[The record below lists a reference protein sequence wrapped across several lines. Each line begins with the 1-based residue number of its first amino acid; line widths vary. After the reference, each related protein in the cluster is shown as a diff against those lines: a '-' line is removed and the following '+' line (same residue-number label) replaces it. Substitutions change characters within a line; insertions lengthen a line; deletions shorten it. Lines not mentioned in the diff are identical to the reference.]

1 MEFNEYLHRQDF
13 SIATIKG
20 YSRYIN
26 YFMDWL
32 DSWEILAEEVQYEDL
47 LSFLETLEKKGLSN
61 RSRQSYMT
69 VIRHYYRYL
78 ISEKLADSNPALGLH
93 VKSRRLLPNGL
104 LEAKELSE
112 LYEDYSGKLVN
123 KVIVGLIVYQ
133 AVRAQELAV
142 LKLSSLQLRKAV
154 ISIPACGRHKA
165 RSLKLEASQVL
176 DLQELVYQRQNDN
189 QEYLLAGQRKNSR
202 NITLRLHKLYKE
214 LRSLNPKVRNGD
226 QLRQSRIAHWLKHHN
241 LRQVQVWSGHRYVSS
256 TERYQQTNTEELEE
270 QLKLYHPRG

>member
-1 MEFNEYLHRQDF
+1 MEFNEYLERQGF
-13 SIATIKG
+13 SVSTCRN
-20 YSRYIN
+20 YSQRSAEYQS
-26 YFMDWL
+26 WL
-32 DSWEILAEEVQYEDL
+32 DSWEITAEEVQYEDL

-61 RSRQSYMT
+61 RSRQSYMA

-78 ISEKLADSNPALGLH
+78 IAEKLADSNPALGLH

-104 LEAKELSE
+104 LEAKELNE
-112 LYEDYSGKLVN
+112 LYESYSGDLMN
-123 KVIVGLIVYQ
+123 RAILGLIVYQ
-133 AVRAQELAV
+133 AIRVQELAV
-142 LKLSSLQLRKAV
+142 LTLNSLQLRKAV

-176 DLQELVYQRQNDN
+176 DLQELVYQRQNES
-189 QEYLLAGQRKNSR
+189 QQYLLVGQRKNSR

-226 QLRQSRIAHWLKHHN
+226 QLRQSRIAYWLKHHN

-256 TERYQQTNTEELEE
+256 TERYQQTNTEELEA
-270 QLKLYHPRG
+270 QLKIYHPRS